1 MELKKFWK
9 ETFGGFVLK
18 NVLVAIGIIVA
29 ISWITLICID
39 FYTHHGE
46 AEVIPDLRGSYVE
59 EAEVILAKKGLYPQV
74 IDSVYVRDKKLG
86 TIIDQIPGA
95 NSSVKTNRPVYIII
109 NSRKVHQV
117 SLPEISD
124 VSFRQ
129 ADAMLKSVG
138 LNY

>member
-59 EAEVILAKKGLYPQV
+59 EAEILLAKKGLYPVV

-86 TIIDQIPGA
+86 TIIDQIPPA
-95 NSSVKTNRPVYIII
+95 NSSVKRNRPIYLII
-109 NSRKVHQV
+109 NSRSVRQV
-117 SLPEISD
+117 TLPEIND
-124 VSFRQ
+124 VSYRQ
-129 ADAMLKSVG
+129 ADRKSVV
-138 LNY
+138 